1 MMANNFAI
9 TISYT
14 SMSTKTENFTQRE
27 LLIRIDERQKQM
39 SEDIASLKACVEGK
53 VSLDGDYE
61 DIKDKVGKLWDWKNR
76 TIGYAAGAGAL
87 ASLVFEVIK
96 TFV

>member
-39 SEDIASLKACVEGK
+39 SEDIASLKACMERK
-53 VSLDGDYE
+53 VSVNGEYE
-61 DIKDKVGKLWDWKNR
+61 IMKAKVEKLWDWKNKAM
-76 TIGYAAGAGAL
+76 GYAAGAGAV

-96 TFV
+96 TFI